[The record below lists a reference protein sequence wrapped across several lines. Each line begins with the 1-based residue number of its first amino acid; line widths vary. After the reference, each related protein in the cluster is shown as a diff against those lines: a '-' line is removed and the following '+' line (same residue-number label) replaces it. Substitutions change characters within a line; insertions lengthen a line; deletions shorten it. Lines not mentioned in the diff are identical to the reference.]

1 LENLAPDIQTQK
13 NNITRFLVLQRTKEA
28 KPIVGANKASIYFQ
42 TNHSKGILAKVLTEV
57 AKTGVNLSKLQS
69 MPIPGSHF
77 KYGFYADMEFDQLKQ
92 FENMMR
98 KIESLTNNVKLFGI
112 YKKGKLVKG

>member
-1 LENLAPDIQTQK
+1 
-13 NNITRFLVLQRTKEA
+13 
-28 KPIVGANKASIYFQ
+28 
-42 TNHSKGILAKVLTEV
+42 
-57 AKTGVNLSKLQS
+57 

-92 FENMMR
+92 FESMMK